1 MTATALADPED
12 DGPLA
17 EGIEE
22 FVDPVDQPVAGSSRD
37 TIEARIEALL
47 QRVEAPNRAAVNE
60 QVAKL
65 REQLEVLG

>member
-1 MTATALADPED
+1 MTTTALADPED

-17 EGIEE
+17 EGVEE
-22 FVDPVDQPVAGSSRD
+22 YVDPVEVPATRASRE
-37 TIEARIEALL
+37 TVEARIEALL

-65 REQLEVLG
+65 REQLDALD